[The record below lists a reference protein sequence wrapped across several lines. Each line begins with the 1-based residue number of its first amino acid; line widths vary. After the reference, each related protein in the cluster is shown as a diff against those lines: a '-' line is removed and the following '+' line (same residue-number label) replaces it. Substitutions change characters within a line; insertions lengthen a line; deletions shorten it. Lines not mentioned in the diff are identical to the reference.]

1 MVPCFAWYNKLAGL
15 ISSHDICLMFLTF
28 RFMLCILIILKFYSI
43 LRMSHQRHRF
53 VFLLF
58 VFNVLM
64 QPESQ
69 GFVQIYCV
77 VSHSFSLRVEHKQN
91 DYFQLCTSL
100 YIYHPGF
107 FFFLILPVAY
117 LKIWQPIPAIFY
129 VLQPLLYRFWWEIV
143 LDLAIRSLSTLSP
156 WCLLMPP

>member
-1 MVPCFAWYNKLAGL
+1 MVTCFAWCHKLSGL

-28 RFMLCILIILKFYSI
+28 RFIQCILIILKFYSI

-77 VSHSFSLRVEHKQN
+77 VSHSFSLRVERKQN
-91 DYFQLCTSL
+91 DYFQLCTFPLHLSARIL
-100 YIYHPGF
+100 F
-107 FFFLILPVAY
+107 FFFNSSCDLFKSMTY
-117 LKIWQPIPAIFY
+117 LF
-129 VLQPLLYRFWWEIV
+129 LLFSMCYSHYCIDFDEK
-143 LDLAIRSLSTLSP
+143 LS
-156 WCLLMPP
+156 